1 MLTPTRGML
10 RGLRAAS
17 LGAVGFVLALV
28 AHLAAGGVAP
38 GPVVLLLLAGLVS
51 LAALLL
57 TGTRLSPVR
66 VGVSLTAMQVGLHEV
81 FMWLGA
87 PPACLMSGGSA
98 PPGGPMGH
106 GGGPV
111 PLVECASGMAQVMG
125 QRSTFVAAAMLGAH
139 VAATAVMAAL
149 LAYGDQ
155 VLWFLAGC
163 VRPPQWLQVGLPELP
178 AVRFASSGPPRILR
192 LRYACGGVG
201 QRGPPSPSLV
211 AFA

>member
-1 MLTPTRGML
+1 MFTPTRGLL

-17 LGAVGFVLALV
+17 LGAVGFALALV
-28 AHLAAGGVAP
+28 AHVAAGGAAP
-38 GPVVLLLLAGLVS
+38 GPVVLLVLAGPVS
-51 LAALLL
+51 LAAVLL

-66 VGVSLTAMQVGLHEV
+66 VGVSLSAMQVVLHQA
-81 FMWLGA
+81 FLWLGA
-87 PPACLMSGGSA
+87 PAACPIRGVSG

-106 GGGPV
+106 GGGTT
-111 PLVECASGMAQVMG
+111 PLVECASGMAQAMG
-125 QRSTFVAAAMLGAH
+125 SGSTFAATAMVGAH

-163 VRPPQWLQVGLPELP
+163 VRPPQWLRVGPPELP
-178 AVRFASSGPPRILR
+178 GVRVASSGAPRTLR

-201 QRGPPSPSLV
+201 TRGPPSPALV
-211 AFA
+211 AFV